1 MAGLE
6 RDTEPSVEACLVAG
20 NVGLP
25 MNGKYTAAEVK
36 ALLARPKGRVRN
48 VAPRADRTYKGVVY
62 DSKAEALYAFKLD
75 AAKSAGLILGWN
87 RQVRI
92 PLIVEGVKICS
103 FIIDFEVSLNNGN
116 LRYEEI
122 KGWET
127 PEYKLKLKLFKAL
140 YPNADYRVV
149 RV

>member
-1 MAGLE
+1 MVACDVGVLMADG
-6 RDTEPSVEACLVAG
+6 R
-20 NVGLP
+20 
-25 MNGKYTAAEVK
+25 YTAVEVK
-36 ALLARPKGRVRN
+36 ALLERPKGRVRN
-48 VAPRADRTYKGVVY
+48 VAPRADRTYKGMVY

-75 AAKSAGLILGWN
+75 GLMAAGKIKAWD
-87 RQVRI
+87 RQMVF
-92 PLIVEGVKICS
+92 PLRVEGQLICK
-103 FIIDFEVSLNNGN
+103 FIVDFMVREADGSGVI
-116 LRYEEI
+116 YEI